1 MSPSTI
7 ALHEP
12 LLWAARALHAV
23 AQGSATH
30 QAMAEVPALQRAAT
44 QALLFHALRHWGVS
58 QALLAQLSQSR
69 LKPRTRQLLCVALA
83 LLDAPSDGVRYSPHT
98 VVNQAVQACKAEPA
112 SRAAAGL
119 VNACLRRYLRE
130 QAELRAVVARDV
142 LATSNHPAWWLSRLQ
157 QQYPA
162 HWPAI
167 VQADLQA
174 APMVLRVNP
183 RHHQAGTY
191 APLLAERGWAVEIVG
206 PQAVVLAQ
214 AVPVQQLPGFEQGWV
229 SVQDASAQ
237 QAAPLVWASPRLQA
251 WSAPSRPKI
260 LDACAAP
267 GGKTAHLLELGDA
280 DVLALDVDAQ
290 RLQRVHDNLQ
300 RLGLHAEVEAADA
313 GQAGAWQAHGPWD
326 AILLDAPCSASGI
339 ARRHPDVLWLRRE
352 SDLTALAKT
361 QAHLLNHLWPQ
372 LKVGG
377 RLVYATCSVF
387 QEEGQGQ
394 IQAFLSRHPDAR
406 AAPAPGHWLPQRL
419 EAPRGDE
426 LSHNAAMA
434 YDGFFYAVLDK
445 V

>member
-1 MSPSTI
+1 MTSPTT
-7 ALHEP
+7 ALHEH
-12 LLWAARALHAV
+12 LLWSARALHAV
-23 AQGSATH
+23 AQGRATH
-30 QAMAEVPALQRAAT
+30 QAMAEVPAPQRAAT
-44 QALLFHALRHWGVS
+44 QALLFHALRHWGTS
-58 QALLAQLSQSR
+58 QALLGQLCQSR
-69 LKPRTRQLLCVALA
+69 VKPRTRQLLCVALA
-83 LLDAPSDGVRYSPHT
+83 LLDAPADGVRYSPHT
-98 VVNQAVQACKAEPA
+98 VVNQTVQACKAEPA

-130 QAELRAVVARDV
+130 QVELRAVVARDE
-142 LATSNHPAWWLSRLQ
+142 LAASNHPAWWLSRLQ

-162 HWPAI
+162 HWPAV

-174 APMVLRVNP
+174 APMVLRVNARQLSAP
-183 RHHQAGTY
+183 AY
-191 APLLAERGWAVEIVG
+191 AQLLAERGWAAELVG
-206 PQAVVLAQ
+206 AHGVALAQ

-251 WSAPSRPKI
+251 WSEPSRPKI

-290 RLQRVHDNLQ
+290 RLQRVRDNLR
-300 RLGLHAEVEAADA
+300 RLGLDAQLEAADA
-313 GQAGAWQAHGPWD
+313 GLAGAWQDHGPWD

-352 SDLTALAKT
+352 SDLAALVET
-361 QAHLLNHLWPQ
+361 QAHLLDHLWPQ

-387 QEEGQGQ
+387 HEEGQQQ
-394 IQAFLSRHPDAR
+394 IQDFLSRHANAR
-406 AAPAPGHWLPQRL
+406 AVAAPGHWLPQRL
-419 EAPRGDE
+419 EAPRDGE